1 MIKIQEQK
9 KTNQN
14 LEFLISSLKPPI
26 FWKEKPILIK
36 QLKIW
41 KKGDLIK
48 IVKEINEIE
57 LECKKNDKISLIN
70 LLNFLISIYKKASS
84 FS

>member
-48 IVKEINEIE
+48 IIKKINKIE

-70 LLNFLISIYKKASS
+70 LLNFLISVYKKASS